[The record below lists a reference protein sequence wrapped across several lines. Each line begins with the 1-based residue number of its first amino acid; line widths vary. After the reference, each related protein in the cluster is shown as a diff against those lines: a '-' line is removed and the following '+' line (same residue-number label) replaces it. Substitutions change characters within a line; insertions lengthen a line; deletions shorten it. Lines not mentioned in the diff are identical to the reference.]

1 MRTLLSCLLVLL
13 LLASPASPVDVVVT
27 STGTIGG
34 PGIPDGDKGDIT
46 VSTSG
51 TVWTIDT
58 GAVTYAKIQNVSAT
72 ARLLG
77 RSSAGAGP
85 MEELTAAQ
93 VKTLLGTT
101 FGDIGG
107 SATDAQIPDLNT
119 LSTGLT
125 ASRCVETDGTGKLGV
140 AAGVC
145 GAGGAGLSDGDKGDI
160 TVSASGTVWTIDTGA
175 VVFTKI
181 QTVPAITIV
190 GRNDAVTGPMT
201 ALTMAQ
207 VKTMLGYTFGDL
219 PGAIPDA
226 QVPDLNTLSTGLAT
240 GRCVETDG
248 AGHLSA
254 AANPCGVGGAGGGDV
269 TSVGSCTTGEC
280 FTPVAPSATLSF
292 SQSAA
297 PATPAAGQGVV
308 WFDTTGQTLS
318 VKTNAGT
325 IKYTVLPKTPVAN
338 QFVTG
343 LAADGTFSSAQ
354 PSSANLSD
362 VSSLIKT
369 TGAQKVSGLQVVPR
383 ECTPTVTA
391 NAITPDI
398 NLCDD
403 LILNALAAGLTI
415 NAPVGTG
422 GNPACNQQFSLRIKS
437 AASRTLTHSTAS
449 PGGFSANGR
458 ITLPTATTGD
468 ALYDFWLYRYNCDE
482 LKWNIIANN
491 QLPPAEITV
500 GEVDG
505 SPSGSVNSIKMN
517 NGTLAI
523 AGKEA
528 TITFPAGGGGG
539 GTGTVN
545 LPVTGVQLSG
555 LGGATPAVIDS
566 APNNRALAFDSTLN
580 QCAIWDFTVPADY
593 TGTPVWKF
601 WYGKESNTN
610 SAATVQFDVRVMKLL
625 TTASVETDAYD
636 SIVTCLDSTTPAAID
651 RLDTELGNSCT
662 LTSFAT
668 AVAGNAI
675 KLKVCHNSSDSVTGL
690 IRMYRSAFY
699 YTR

>member
-1 MRTLLSCLLVLL
+1 MRTILGCLLVLL
-13 LLASPASPVDVVVT
+13 LLASPASPVDVLVT
-27 STGTIGG
+27 TTGTIGG
-34 PGIPDGDKGDIT
+34 PGVTDGDKGDLT
-46 VSTSG
+46 VSSSG

-58 GAVTYAKIQNVSAT
+58 GVVTYAKIQNVSAT
-72 ARLLG
+72 SRLLG
-77 RSSAGAGP
+77 RATAGAGP

-93 VKTLLGTT
+93 VKTMLGVT
-101 FGDIGG
+101 FGDLTG
-107 SATDAQIPDLNT
+107 SASDAQIPDLNT

-125 ASRCVETDGTGKLGV
+125 ASRCVETDVTGKLGV

-145 GAGGAGLSDGDKGDI
+145 GAGGAGVTDGDKSDI
-160 TVSASGTVWTIDTGA
+160 TVSGSGTVWTIDPRA
-175 VVFTKI
+175 VTFAKI
-181 QTVPAITIV
+181 QDMPVENRML
-190 GRNDAVTGPMT
+190 GRLTAGPGPIEQ
-201 ALTMAQ
+201 LSIAQ
-207 VKTMLGYTFGDL
+207 VKTLLGYTFGDL
-219 PGAIPDA
+219 PGTIADA

-248 AGHLSA
+248 AGHLGV
-254 AANPCGVGGAGGGDV
+254 AANPCGTGGGGGGDV
-269 TSVGSCTTGEC
+269 TSVGSCTTGDC
-280 FTPVAPSATLSF
+280 FTPVTPGATLSF
-292 SQSAA
+292 SQSSA

-308 WFDTTGQTLS
+308 WFDTTAQTLS
-318 VKTNAGT
+318 VKTTTGT
-325 IKYTVLPKTPVAN
+325 IKYTVLPKPVVAN

-362 VSSLIKT
+362 VASLIKT
-369 TGAQKVSGLQVVPR
+369 TGAQKVTGLQVVPR

-398 NLCDD
+398 DGCDD
-403 LILNALAAGLTI
+403 LILNSLAAGLTI
-415 NAPVGTG
+415 NAPTGTG

-437 AASRTLTHSTAS
+437 AAARPIAHNAV
-449 PGGFSANGR
+449 FSASGR
-458 ITLPTATTGD
+458 ISMPTTTTGD
-468 ALYDFWLYRYNCDE
+468 GLYDLWLYRYNCDE
-482 LKWNIIANN
+482 LKWNILANN
-491 QLPPAEITV
+491 QLPPSEIIL
-500 GEVDG
+500 GELDG
-505 SPSGSVNSIKMN
+505 TPSGPVNSILVN

-523 AGKEA
+523 AGKVG
-528 TITFPAGGGGG
+528 TLTFPSGGGGG

-555 LGGATPAVIDS
+555 LGGATPAAIDS
-566 APNNRALAFDSTLN
+566 APNNRALVFDSSID

-593 TGTPVWKF
+593 TGGPVWKF
-601 WYGKESNTN
+601 WYGKETNTTPAN
-610 SAATVQFDVRVMKLL
+610 TVQFDVRVMKLL

-636 SIVTCLDSTTPAAID
+636 SIVTCLDTATPSAID

-675 KLKVCHNSSDSVTGL
+675 KIKVCHNSSDSMTGL